1 MRLEFGWIQS
11 DTIFSKGPGPMRRV
25 LTVLLIG
32 LTGCGGVH
40 FAFRSNLPAGGP
52 TFAVSGFVTVIQFSA
67 VIDHGSFIDV
77 TLVTFDQTGGIPSTV
92 TFCGHMTNQFVMN
105 AFTTADFT
113 NGPACATLVGI
124 DSGTGMNMMRG

>member
-1 MRLEFGWIQS
+1 
-11 DTIFSKGPGPMRRV
+11 MRRV
-25 LTVLLIG
+25 LAVLLIG

-67 VIDHGSFIDV
+67 VIDHGSFVDV
-77 TLVTFDQTGGIPSTV
+77 TLVTFDQGAGMLPSTV
-92 TFCGHMTNQFVMN
+92 TFCGHLPNQFVMN

-113 NGPACATLVGI
+113 NGPACSTLVGI
-124 DSGTGMNMMRG
+124 DSGMGMNTMRG